1 MKMVTYVKMPR
12 LTWTMEEGIV
22 GEWHKQV
29 GDQIEKGDILC
40 EIETEKS
47 IDELKAP
54 EHGILGKIVSPRGSI
69 VKVNGVI
76 AVVTT
81 PGEAVPEGIPSEITE
96 SPVESKPSEE
106 AVKMTEVAV
115 STVVDALKVSPVARK
130 LAEEHGI
137 DLRKIRGTG
146 PEGRIVKEDV
156 LKALEK
162 APQTRIVSLSRMREV
177 TKNRLSLSMKNAL
190 PVPLTIEADMTE
202 AIKLIGNSRAKME
215 QEHSVHATTTSVLV
229 KAVARALEVHPIL
242 NARFVNE
249 QIEMPEEVNVGVA
262 VALEEGLVVPVIHT
276 TNKKALAEIAKEI
289 LDLAEKARTG
299 TLSTAESS
307 GGTFT
312 VSNLGMFGID
322 FFAPIINPPESA
334 ILGVGRVVKKP
345 IVINDELA
353 LRLMMTLTLVFD
365 HRTMDGAVAAKFLQT
380 LKGRLEKPADLF
392 T

>member
-1 MKMVTYVKMPR
+1 MVTYVKMPR

-47 IDELKAP
+47 VDELKAP
-54 EHGILGKIVSPRGSI
+54 EHGILGKIVSPKGSI

-76 AVVTT
+76 AVVTA

-106 AVKMTEVAV
+106 AAKMTEVAV
-115 STVVDALKVSPVARK
+115 STVVDELKVSPVARK
-130 LAEEHGI
+130 SAEEHGI

-190 PVPLTIEADMTE
+190 PVPLTIEVDMTE

-215 QEHSVHATTTSVLV
+215 QEHSVHATATSVLV

-289 LDLAEKARTG
+289 SDLAEKARTG

-380 LKGRLEKPADLF
+380 LKERLEKPADLF

>member
-1 MKMVTYVKMPR
+1 MVTYVKMPR

-47 IDELKAP
+47 VDELKAP
-54 EHGILGKIVSPRGSI
+54 EHGILGKIVSPKGSI

-76 AVVTT
+76 AVVTA

-106 AVKMTEVAV
+106 TVKMTEVAV
-115 STVVDALKVSPVARK
+115 STVVDELKVSPVARK

-146 PEGRIVKEDV
+146 PEGRIIKEDV

-162 APQTRIVSLSRMREV
+162 APQTRTVSLSRMREV

-190 PVPLTIEADMTE
+190 PVPLTIEVDMTE

-215 QEHSVHATTTSVLV
+215 QEHNVHTTATSVLV
-229 KAVARALEVHPIL
+229 KAVASALEVHPIL
-242 NARFVNE
+242 NARFVND

-299 TLSTAESS
+299 TLSTAENS

-380 LKGRLEKPADLF
+380 LKERLEKPAALF